1 MARLKFKNSNGEW
14 VSLEYAIPAKY
25 MQSIEA
31 RFAEMEGNIATA
43 LPIAGGT
50 MTGELVLAS
59 DPTSAMHAV
68 TKQYVDSLIGAI
80 LNGAS

>member
-1 MARLKFKNSNGEW
+1 MAKLKYKNSSGEW

-31 RFAEMEGNIATA
+31 RFADMEGNIATA

-50 MTGELVLAS
+50 MTGELVLAA
-59 DPTSAMHAV
+59 DPTNAMHAV
-68 TKQYVDSLIGAI
+68 TKQYVDSLIGTI